1 MTKVCRI
8 TLVLEM
14 NILHLVFFLLFA
26 RTNKN
31 GTLIIIIMRLP
42 ICFRQWSELCG
53 AACITTSAD
62 DMAKFMNFL
71 LNGGKTESGLRLVDE
86 EKMKELFLPWIH
98 LQNSDIQE
106 YFEKSRGVP
115 FSRKYSGYGLGFNIG
130 TYRGYWLNLFCWI
143 F

>member
-1 MTKVCRI
+1 
-8 TLVLEM
+8 
-14 NILHLVFFLLFA
+14 
-26 RTNKN
+26 
-31 GTLIIIIMRLP
+31 MRLP